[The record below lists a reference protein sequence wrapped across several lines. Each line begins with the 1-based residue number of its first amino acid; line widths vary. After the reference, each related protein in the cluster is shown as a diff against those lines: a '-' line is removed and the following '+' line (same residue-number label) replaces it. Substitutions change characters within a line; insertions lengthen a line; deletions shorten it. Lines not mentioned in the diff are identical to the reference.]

1 MSYIQALE
9 LSKTYGQDGN
19 SVRAVDGLSFRVR
32 AGEFVAVMGESGSG
46 KSTLLSI
53 LGGLLSPDQ
62 GSLITD
68 GLDVYRLS
76 RDQRANFRREF
87 LGFVFQ
93 SFHLLPYLTVMENVM
108 LPLATARLGR
118 RKSRALARSALER
131 VGLEAK
137 ADRLPDRISGGEQER
152 TALARAIVTRPPIL
166 LADEP
171 TGNLDSKTTGRVMEM
186 IKELNQEG
194 MTVVMVT
201 HSAACAKAAGRIL
214 TMSDGRILSK
224 GDGAEVCRD

>member
-1 MSYIQALE
+1 MSYIEARGLT
-9 LSKTYGQDGN
+9 KIYGHNGN
-19 SVRAVDGLSFRVR
+19 SVKAVDGLSFQIR
-32 AGEFVAVMGESGSG
+32 AGEFAAVMGESGSG

-53 LGGLLSPDQ
+53 LGGLLSPNQ
-62 GSLITD
+62 GSLIID

-118 RKSRALARSALER
+118 RKSRALALAALKR
-131 VGLEAK
+131 VGLTDK
-137 ADRLPDRISGGEQER
+137 AGRLPDQISGGEQER
-152 TALARAIVTRPPIL
+152 TALARAIVNQPPIL

-171 TGNLDSKTTGRVMEM
+171 TGNLDSKTSGRVMEM
-186 IKELNQEG
+186 MGELNQEG

-201 HSAACAKAAGRIL
+201 HSAACARAAERVL
-214 TMSDGRILSK
+214 TMSDGRVV
-224 GDGAEVCRD
+224 AESSPGEIACN